1 MYLNNNEYMN
11 NNKFIN
17 NNEIEELLKCINK

>member
-1 MYLNNNEYMN
+1 MYLNNNEFMN